1 MRLADACSNYNGL
14 HGGGACVQRQ
24 LIRRL
29 DLYAVTLNTELADP
43 ADAGDMS
50 VVTTFLQYG
59 RQLQFK
65 AGTQNNERK
74 RVRIPF

>member
-14 HGGGACVQRQ
+14 HGGSVCVQRQ

-59 RQLQFK
+59 RQLQLS
-65 AGTQNNERK
+65 GDTE
-74 RVRIPF
+74 

>member
-14 HGGGACVQRQ
+14 HGGGVCVQRQ

-59 RQLQFK
+59 RQLQLS
-65 AGTQNNERK
+65 GDTE
-74 RVRIPF
+74 